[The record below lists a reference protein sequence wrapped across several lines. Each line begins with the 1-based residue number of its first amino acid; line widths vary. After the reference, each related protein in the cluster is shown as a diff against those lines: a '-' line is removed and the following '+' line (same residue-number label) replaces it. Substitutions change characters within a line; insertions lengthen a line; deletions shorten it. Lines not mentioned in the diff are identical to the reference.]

1 MKRKYI
7 YILMQLFTSIC
18 VVSVG
23 FASWTFVSGDSIIAS
38 GSIKAED
45 IHSNDKYVELVSCD
59 IFRYYDTGFL
69 TGTGQYD
76 SEGKEYQQITNQG
89 KISYIYTIDLY
100 DLKSSL
106 DDQTSLKISFTLSHT
121 DITNYTLID
130 DYASLSYLKLNDVVL
145 SSPKV
150 TSYKDNNTYTV
161 VLDIYNEVSTYS
173 GNADDESTR
182 YLTLSFEY
190 LFDTSS
196 VDFYSEI
203 YPCFSNNAFQ
213 FNQRIDVEFK

>member
-7 YILMQLFTSIC
+7 YILIQLFTSIC

-23 FASWTFVSGDSIIAS
+23 FASWTFVSGDSIVAS
-38 GSIKAED
+38 GNIKAENV
-45 IHSNDKYVELVSCD
+45 HSDDKYVELVSCD

-89 KISYIYTIDLY
+89 KVSYVYRIDLY
-100 DLKSSL
+100 DLKASL
-106 DDQTSLKISFTLSHT
+106 ADQTSVKISFTLSHT
-121 DITNYTLID
+121 DIPNYTLID
-130 DYASLSYLKLNDVVL
+130 DYASISYIKLNDVVL

-150 TSYKDNNTYTV
+150 TSSRANNTYKI
-161 VLDIYNEVSTYS
+161 VLDIYDEVSTYN
-173 GNADDESTR
+173 GNVDDDSTR

-196 VDFYSEI
+196 VDFFTEI
-203 YPCFSNNAFQ
+203 YPCFS
-213 FNQRIDVEFK
+213 ESL